1 MMISS
6 HLKKINRTSNYD
18 FLNRLGYQRLDRNE
32 RNYPFSQNVLKGLKK
47 TITNYSLQ
55 AYPGDKIKLIKKIS
69 SLEKINSKYVEI
81 VPGSDAAIK
90 YIFEIFSFAKS
101 KMASIHPTYAMI
113 DVYSRIYKTILY
125 KISNKGDNFDPKK
138 YFKKKINWIYIA
150 NPNQPDGKIISKE
163 NILKILKIAKKKK
176 IFVIIDE
183 AYIHFSNQSSIVSL
197 VKKYRN
203 LVILRTFSKFPG
215 LAGIRIG
222 FIVAHP
228 QFIKTF
234 NTVRSIFDTSSISI
248 SIAEFFLKNK
258 KIGNDYVKQIKSIK
272 KFMILECKKRRL
284 KFINTHTN
292 FFYIK
297 IPKEKIK
304 FAHKMLMRN
313 KILVRSHLLG
323 NFKFIDNSIRI
334 TLGEKKIMI
343 KLFNILDKIRLKKK

>member
-1 MMISS
+1 MISS
-6 HLKKINRTSNYD
+6 HFKKINRTSNYD
-18 FLNRLGYQRLDRNE
+18 FLNRIGYQRLDRNE

-55 AYPGDKIKLIKKIS
+55 AYPGDKTKLIKKIS

-101 KMASIHPTYAMI
+101 KMASIYPTYAMI
-113 DVYSRIYKTILY
+113 DVYSRIYKTVLY
-125 KISNKGDNFDPKK
+125 KISNKEDNFDPKK
-138 YFKKKINWIYIA
+138 YFKKKIHWIYIA

-163 NILKILKIAKKKK
+163 NILKILKIAKRKK

-183 AYIHFSNQSSIVSL
+183 AYIHFSNQSSIVTL

-222 FIVAHP
+222 FVVAHP

-272 KFMILECKKRRL
+272 KFMILECKKRKL

-334 TLGEKKIMI
+334 TLGEKKVMI